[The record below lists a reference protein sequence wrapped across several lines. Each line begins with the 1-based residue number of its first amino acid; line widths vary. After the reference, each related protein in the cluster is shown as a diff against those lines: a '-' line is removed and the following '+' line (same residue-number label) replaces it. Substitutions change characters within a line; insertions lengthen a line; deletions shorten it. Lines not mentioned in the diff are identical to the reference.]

1 MKNIN
6 EQNNIARVIGRIST
20 QPKKSHEIEDE
31 KFYELTLR
39 VKRLSE
45 AYDYIPITVSER
57 LLDNRTLCE
66 GDVIAVEG
74 EFRSY
79 NKLEEEKSKL
89 ILHVFA
95 RDLWTE
101 KEFDKFED
109 LSDTNKVCITGYVC
123 KEPIFRTTP
132 FKREICDALIAV
144 NRRNFKS
151 DYLPCIFWGRNARYM
166 EKQEIGTKISI
177 EGRIQSRA
185 YIKKLPNGQ
194 EEERIAYEIS
204 VSKLKQLEMEDVYP
218 KNEEYKDYLQENYLA
233 ESEKVRNL

>member
-1 MKNIN
+1 MKNVN
-6 EQNNIARVIGRIST
+6 EQNNIARVIGRITT

-31 KFYELTLR
+31 KFYEMTLE
-39 VKRLSE
+39 VKRLSDTF
-45 AYDYIPITVSER
+45 DYIPVTVSER
-57 LLDNRTLCE
+57 ILDGRTICE
-66 GDVIAVEG
+66 GDTIAVEG

-79 NKLEEEKSKL
+79 NKQEEERSKL

-101 KEFDKFED
+101 NELEEIGD
-109 LSDTNKVCITGYVC
+109 LSDSNKVCITGYVC

-151 DYLPCIFWGRNARYM
+151 DYLPCIFWGRNARFM

-177 EGRIQSRA
+177 EGRIQSRT
-185 YIKKLPNGQ
+185 YTKKFPNGL
-194 EEERIAYEIS
+194 EEERVAYEIS
-204 VSKLKQLEMEDVYP
+204 VGKLKQLEMEDVYP
-218 KNEEYKDYLQENYLA
+218 KNEEYKDYLQENCQVT
-233 ESEKVRNL
+233 SEKVRNL

>member
-79 NKLEEEKSKL
+79 NKLEE
-89 ILHVFA
+89 
-95 RDLWTE
+95 R
-101 KEFDKFED
+101 
-109 LSDTNKVCITGYVC
+109 G
-123 KEPIFRTTP
+123 
-132 FKREICDALIAV
+132 
-144 NRRNFKS
+144 
-151 DYLPCIFWGRNARYM
+151 
-166 EKQEIGTKISI
+166 
-177 EGRIQSRA
+177 
-185 YIKKLPNGQ
+185 
-194 EEERIAYEIS
+194 
-204 VSKLKQLEMEDVYP
+204 
-218 KNEEYKDYLQENYLA
+218 
-233 ESEKVRNL
+233 